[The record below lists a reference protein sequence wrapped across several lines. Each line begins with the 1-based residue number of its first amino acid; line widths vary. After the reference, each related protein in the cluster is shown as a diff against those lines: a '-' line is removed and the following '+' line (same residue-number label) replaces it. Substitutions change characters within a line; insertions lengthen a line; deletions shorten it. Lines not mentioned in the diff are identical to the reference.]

1 MQIARIKTQNSK
13 GKYALYEK
21 GEYYF
26 LQGNPY
32 AKWTKGQKVNEPF
45 KLLCPVTPT
54 KIVALGVNYA
64 SHREEMKHD
73 ENMKPVIFF
82 KPLSSLLAPFEKIVY
97 PPSASTV
104 HYEAELTIVIKKRC
118 KNVKSKNA
126 KKYIL
131 GYTCAND
138 VSERNFQKI
147 DGQWARAKGFDTFC
161 PVGPYISVDIDASQ
175 LDLKTVLNGETVQSG
190 NTRDLICKID
200 DIVAYISSVM
210 TLEKGDIILTGTPK
224 GVGEI
229 KVGDKVEIVIE
240 KIGALTNFVAAG
252 KDKA

>member
-1 MQIARIKTQNSK
+1 MQIARIKTGKSK
-13 GKYALYEK
+13 GRYALYEK

-32 AKWTKGQKVNEPF
+32 TKFSKGQKVKESF

-73 ENMKPVIFF
+73 ENMQPVIFF
-82 KPLSSLLAPFEKIVY
+82 KPLSSLLAPFENIVY
-97 PPSASTV
+97 PLSASTV
-104 HYEAELTIVIKKRC
+104 HYEAELTVVIKKRC
-118 KNVKSKNA
+118 KKVKREDAHN
-126 KKYIL
+126 YIL

-138 VSERNFQKI
+138 VSERNFQKT

-161 PVGPYISVDIDASQ
+161 PVGPYISVGLDASQ
-175 LDLKTVLNGETVQSG
+175 LELKTVLNGEVVQSG
-190 NTRDLICKID
+190 NTRDLICKIE
-200 DIVAYISSVM
+200 DIVAYVSSVM

-229 KVGDKVEIVIE
+229 KVGDKVEIAIE
-240 KIGALTNFVAAG
+240 NIGVLTNFVAAEQE
-252 KDKA
+252 

>member
-1 MQIARIKTQNSK
+1 MQIARIKTQKSKSRYALHQQGEYFFLEGSPYGSFKK
-13 GKYALYEK
+13 GK
-21 GEYYF
+21 
-26 LQGNPY
+26 
-32 AKWTKGQKVNEPF
+32 KVEESF

-82 KPLSSLLAPFEKIVY
+82 KPLSSLLAPFENIVY
-97 PPSASTV
+97 PSCASTV
-104 HYEAELTIVIKKRC
+104 HYEAELTVVIKKRC
-118 KNVKSKNA
+118 KNVKREDAQN
-126 KKYIL
+126 YIL

-161 PVGPYISVDIDASQ
+161 PVGPYISVGIDAAQ
-175 LDLKTVLNGETVQSG
+175 LTLQTLLNGEVVQSG
-190 NTRDLICKID
+190 NTRDLICKIE
-200 DIVAYISSVM
+200 DIVAYVSSVM

-240 KIGALTNFVAAG
+240 QIGTLTNFVVAE
-252 KDKA
+252 